1 MYAKS
6 NNNPKEKHKSKLLI
20 GEKNRWKGKGKDTR
34 SGWKET
40 IGIYIYIY
48 NFFWLFVDYR
58 YIKIYPTESTEALI
72 PDDERL
78 RTELRGSNCC
88 GPIFSKDLQNLV
100 NIVA

>member
-40 IGIYIYIY
+40 IRSTRTATQS
-48 NFFWLFVDYR
+48 FFVCRIDITLSLFSFFTFV
-58 YIKIYPTESTEALI
+58 PFFELFLTES
-72 PDDERL
+72 
-78 RTELRGSNCC
+78 EL
-88 GPIFSKDLQNLV
+88 FSYFFSDT
-100 NIVA
+100 